1 MSEDFVFRRKFHI
14 ERVKRGRK
22 LMQTGTAPSPQ
33 GPIPRIT
40 RLMALAIRFDQLLRE
55 GRAESQAELARLGH
69 VTRARLT
76 QIMNLV
82 LLAPD
87 IQEAL
92 LFLPLAESRPI
103 WLAQLQPIAAT
114 SDWRRQRQLWANLLA
129 EPTKNSH

>member
-1 MSEDFVFRRKFHI
+1 MSEDLVFQRKFHI

-22 LMQTGTAPSPQ
+22 LFQHGDAP
-33 GPIPRIT
+33 GPVAPVPRIT
-40 RLMALAIRFDQLLRE
+40 RLMALAIQFDLLLRE
-55 GRAESQAELARLGH
+55 GRVASQAELARLGH

-92 LFLPLAESRPI
+92 LFLPVADSRPV
-103 WLAQLQPIAAT
+103 WLAQLQPIAAVH
-114 SDWRRQRQLWANLLA
+114 DWRRQRELWSDLLA
-129 EPTKNSH
+129 AT

>member
-1 MSEDFVFRRKFHI
+1 MSQDLRFRRKFHI

-22 LMQTGTAPSPQ
+22 LLQSGSAP
-33 GPIPRIT
+33 GPVKPVPRIT
-40 RLMALAIRFDQLLRE
+40 RLMALAIQFDLLLLE
-55 GRAESQAELARLGH
+55 GRVASQAELARLGH

-92 LFLPLAESRPI
+92 LLLPLAKSRPI
-103 WLAQLQPIAAT
+103 WLAQLQPIAALH
-114 SDWRRQRQLWANLLA
+114 DWGRQRELWLKLLA
-129 EPTKNSH
+129 APT

>member
-1 MSEDFVFRRKFHI
+1 MTEDLVFQRKFHI

-22 LMQTGTAPSPQ
+22 LFQSGSASGPVR
-33 GPIPRIT
+33 PIPRIT
-40 RLMALAIRFDQLLRE
+40 RLMALAIQFDMLLRE
-55 GRAESQAELARLGH
+55 GRVASQAELARLGY

-92 LFLPLAESRPI
+92 LFLPFAESRPV
-103 WLAQLQPIAAT
+103 WLAQLQPIAT
-114 SDWRRQRQLWANLLA
+114 VPDWTRQRELWTFLLL
-129 EPTKNSH
+129 SDSG

>member
-1 MSEDFVFRRKFHI
+1 MSEDLVFQRNFHI

-40 RLMALAIRFDQLLRE
+40 HLMALAIRFDQLLSD
-55 GRAESQAELARLGH
+55 GQVQSQAELARLGH

-76 QIMNLV
+76 QIMNLA

-87 IQEAL
+87 IQESL

-103 WLAQLQPIAAT
+103 WLAQLQPIAAMH
-114 SDWRRQRQLWANLLA
+114 DWQRQRELWSQLMA
-129 EPTKNSH
+129 EPK